1 MTAQDER
8 AAPRLDAGRLARL
21 LNHYRDA
28 NTGRGIFELVVTAV
42 PFVVAWALM
51 ALAFYR
57 GYIWLYALLML
68 PAAGFL
74 VRLFLIQH
82 DCGHGAFLPNRTGN
96 DWVGRIISV
105 LTLTPY
111 DHWKRSHAI
120 HHATAGNL
128 DRRGIGDVD
137 TLTVEEYLARS
148 RWGRLRYRFYRHPV
162 VMFGI
167 GPMYLFLVQS
177 RVPLGFMSKGWRPW
191 LSAMSTNLAVAV
203 AAGLMI
209 WAMGFWPFLAIHLPV
224 VLLGATAGV
233 WLFFIQHQFEETQW
247 SKSDSWSVQ
256 DAALHGSSYYELPP
270 VLRWFSANIGVHHV
284 HHLSSRI
291 PYYRLPE
298 VLRDHPELR
307 GVGRVTLL
315 QSFKC
320 VSLALWD
327 EKRRQLIS
335 FRDLR
340 REYSAA

>member
-1 MTAQDER
+1 MKAQDER
-8 AAPRLDAGRLARL
+8 VAPRLDAGRLARL
-21 LNHYRDA
+21 LNHYREPD
-28 NTGRGIFELVVTAV
+28 TGRGIFELAVTAV
-42 PFVVAWALM
+42 PFAIAWALM

-57 GYIWLYALLML
+57 GYIWRYALLLL

-96 DWVGRIISV
+96 DWVGRIISI
-105 LTLTPY
+105 LTMTPY

-128 DRRGIGDVD
+128 DRRGIGDID

-148 RWGRLRYRFYRHPV
+148 RWGRLRYRFYRHPI
-162 VMFGI
+162 VMFGL
-167 GPMYLFLVQS
+167 GPIYVFLVQS
-177 RVPLGFMSKGWRPW
+177 RVPSGFMSKGWRPW
-191 LSAMSTNLAVAV
+191 ASAMSTNLAIAVVARV
-203 AAGLMI
+203 MI
-209 WAMGFWPFLAIHLPV
+209 WVVGFWPVILVHLPV

-247 SKSDSWSVQ
+247 AKSDSWRMQ